1 VDREHRR
8 RLEEHRRETAGP
20 AENTLIDELTH
31 GDMSR
36 AEFMRRASVF
46 GLSIGI
52 VGALA
57 GCGSSSSSSSKGG
70 AASSAAGKPGGRMRV
85 GVTAPAGAIEP
96 HLFADTG
103 ALQTGS
109 INGEFLNRATQ
120 SLTLV
125 PELALSWKP
134 NKDASIWTYKLRPG
148 VMFQNGQ
155 AMTAADV
162 VTTYDRL
169 VDPKSGS
176 QALSAYGGVLSPG
189 GITKVDDLTV
199 QFKLDAPTA
208 NFPYLTS
215 SQVYQAIIL
224 PAAYKL
230 GTYTKTPQ
238 ATGAFILRSYT
249 PGVGAKYDRNPHWW
263 AGKSLLDGVD
273 VTYYNQDTA
282 QNTALLG
289 GQLDLIAQLE
299 YFSGGQALVHNP
311 AVHIFGAR
319 GAAHREICMRTDQA
333 PFTDV
338 RVRRALALTLNRP
351 DMIKTLVG
359 GLADLGNDNPFA
371 PVFRSTDASVPQ
383 RHQDLAQARA
393 LLQAA
398 GHANNLNLTITT
410 HQIGELPAICQV
422 LQASA
427 KMVGVNI
434 KINVETT
441 QTYFG
446 GTAVGGADGYGNTP
460 WLNTPLNVTDWGH
473 RAVPNVYLTSSF
485 VPKGVWNASR
495 YSNKTYDSLAKSYI
509 AALSLV
515 DQKKYAGQIETM
527 LLNDTPVI
535 FPYFYEYLSAGNQKV
550 RGYQADAIGGVY
562 LSRASLA

>member
-1 VDREHRR
+1 MDREHRR
-8 RLEEHRRETAGP
+8 RLEEYRRQTAGP
-20 AENTLIDELTH
+20 AENTLIDEFTH

-36 AEFMRRASVF
+36 AEFIRRASVF
-46 GLSIGI
+46 GLSIGV

-57 GCGSSSSSSSKGG
+57 GCGGSSSSSAG
-70 AASSAAGKPGGRMRV
+70 ASSSGAGKAGRMRV
-85 GVTAPAGAIEP
+85 GMTAPAAGIEP

-103 ALQTGS
+103 GLETGS

-134 NKDASIWTYKLRPG
+134 NKDASVWTYKLRPG
-148 VMFQNGQ
+148 VMFQNGHT
-155 AMTAADV
+155 MTADDV
-162 VTTYDRL
+162 VTTYNRL
-169 VDPKSGS
+169 VSPKSGS

-189 GITKVDDLTV
+189 GIKKIDDLTV

-230 GTYTKTPQ
+230 GTYTHTPQ
-238 ATGAFILRSYT
+238 ATGAFILTSYT
-249 PGVGAKYDRNPHWW
+249 PGVGAKYERNPHWW
-263 AGKSLLDGVD
+263 GGKAILDGVD

-289 GQLDLIAQLE
+289 GQIDLIAQLQ
-299 YFSGGQALVHNP
+299 YFSGGQAVIHNP
-311 AVHIFGAR
+311 SVHIFGAR

-333 PFTDV
+333 PFNDP

-371 PVFRSTDASVPQ
+371 PVFRSTNTSVPQ
-383 RHQDLAQARA
+383 RHQDLAQAKQ

-398 GHANNLNLTITT
+398 GHASNLNLTITT
-410 HQIGELPAICQV
+410 HQTGELPAICQV

-427 KMVGVNI
+427 KKVGVNI
-434 KINVETT
+434 SINVETT

-473 RAVPNVYLTSSF
+473 RAVPNVFLTSSF

-495 YSNKTYDSLAKSYI
+495 YSSKTYDSLARSYLGS
-509 AALSLV
+509 LSLV
-515 DQKKYAGQIETM
+515 DQRKYAGQIET
-527 LLNDTPVI
+527 LLLADTPVI
-535 FPYFYEYLSAGNQKV
+535 FPYFYEYLSAGTPKV
-550 RGYQADAIGGVY
+550 RGYQADAIGAVY
-562 LSRASLA
+562 LSKASLA